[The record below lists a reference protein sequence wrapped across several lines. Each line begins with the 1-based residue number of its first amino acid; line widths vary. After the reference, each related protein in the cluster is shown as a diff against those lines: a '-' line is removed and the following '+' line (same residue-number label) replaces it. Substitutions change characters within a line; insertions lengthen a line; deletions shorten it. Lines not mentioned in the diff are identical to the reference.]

1 MKLGGGFFFRH
12 FWDKKENMR
21 PLTVSTVFSLPWSIS
36 EESSKH
42 DSCLLEEPSSTQP
55 VKEGTCLYLFFLVW
69 NMKLLS
75 FFSSSAEHTHTRAHA
90 PVAVSLPLMTGC
102 VVGEGRKGN
111 VYFRDVTTR
120 SARRR
125 NAANCVCV
133 SVCVSK
139 CVVAERVG

>member
-1 MKLGGGFFFRH
+1 
-12 FWDKKENMR
+12 
-21 PLTVSTVFSLPWSIS
+21 
-36 EESSKH
+36 
-42 DSCLLEEPSSTQP
+42 
-55 VKEGTCLYLFFLVW
+55 
-69 NMKLLS
+69 
-75 FFSSSAEHTHTRAHA
+75 
-90 PVAVSLPLMTGC
+90 MTGC

>member
-75 FFSSSAEHTHTRAHA
+75 FFSSSAEHTHTRAR
-90 PVAVSLPLMTGC
+90 TGC
-102 VVGEGRKGN
+102 CQPPSNDRVCSGRG
-111 VYFRDVTTR
+111 
-120 SARRR
+120 
-125 NAANCVCV
+125 
-133 SVCVSK
+133 
-139 CVVAERVG
+139 

>member
-1 MKLGGGFFFRH
+1 
-12 FWDKKENMR
+12 
-21 PLTVSTVFSLPWSIS
+21 
-36 EESSKH
+36 
-42 DSCLLEEPSSTQP
+42 
-55 VKEGTCLYLFFLVW
+55 
-69 NMKLLS
+69 MKLLF
-75 FFSSSAEHTHTRAHA
+75 FFSCFADTRARTH

-133 SVCVSK
+133 SK
-139 CVVAERVG
+139 CVVAEGVG

>member
-42 DSCLLEEPSSTQP
+42 DSCLLEEASSTQP

-75 FFSSSAEHTHTRAHA
+75 FFSSSAEHTRAHA